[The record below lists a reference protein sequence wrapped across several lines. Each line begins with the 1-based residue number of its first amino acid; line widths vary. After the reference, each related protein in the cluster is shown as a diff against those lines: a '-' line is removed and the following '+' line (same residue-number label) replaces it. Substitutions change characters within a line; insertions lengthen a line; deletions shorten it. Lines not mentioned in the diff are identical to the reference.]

1 MFQVQVSACGMF
13 KKGNIKCIGVGGGG
27 GNSDNSDDS

>member
-13 KKGNIKCIGVGGGG
+13 KKGNIKCIGGG